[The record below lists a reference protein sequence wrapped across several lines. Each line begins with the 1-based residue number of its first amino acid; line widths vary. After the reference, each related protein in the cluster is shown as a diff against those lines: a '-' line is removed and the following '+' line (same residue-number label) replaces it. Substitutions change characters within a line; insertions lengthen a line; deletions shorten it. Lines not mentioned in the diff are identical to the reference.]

1 MIHSFLFLF
10 NEKESDVTLG
20 KKIIPIELVD
30 DFQEAGLG
38 ESTKRNERL
47 IKRPSIKEEIKND
60 SKLMTTV
67 EKYSTISSVDFIKQN
82 EISSIPLEKVLLD
95 SLKIIDRSLLNDK
108 NKIDLKLAL
117 EISIQSIQSEFGKF
131 SNLFSTIITVS
142 PLLGLLGTVLGLIN
156 SFSFIKLGE
165 SGVNAQEV
173 TGGISEALIS
183 TATGLIIAIITLI
196 FSNYFN
202 SLWRKQNSILNQYCG
217 RFEMLYRTNKL

>member
-1 MIHSFLFLF
+1 MFDLFKSGGIVMWPLLLISITSLACIF
-10 NEKESDVTLG
+10 ERIAYWKDV
-20 KKIIPIELVD
+20 I
-30 DFQEAGLG
+30 
-38 ESTKRNERL
+38 R
-47 IKRPSIKEEIKND
+47 KND
-60 SKLMTTV
+60 SKLMITV
-67 EKYSTISSVDFIKQN
+67 EKYSTISSVDFTKQN

-108 NKIDLKLAL
+108 NNIDLKLAL

>member
-1 MIHSFLFLF
+1 MFDLFKSGGIVMWPLLLISITSLACIF
-10 NEKESDVTLG
+10 ERIAYWKDV
-20 KKIIPIELVD
+20 
-30 DFQEAGLG
+30 
-38 ESTKRNERL
+38 
-47 IKRPSIKEEIKND
+47 IKKND
-60 SKLMTTV
+60 SKLMIIV
-67 EKYSTISSVDFIKQN
+67 EKYSTISSVDFTKQN

-95 SLKIIDRSLLNDK
+95 SLKIIDRSLLTDK
-108 NKIDLKLAL
+108 NSIDLKLAL

-196 FSNYFN
+196 FANYFN

>member
-1 MIHSFLFLF
+1 MWPLLLISITSLACIF
-10 NEKESDVTLG
+10 
-20 KKIIPIELVD
+20 
-30 DFQEAGLG
+30 
-38 ESTKRNERL
+38 ERIAYWKAV
-47 IKRPSIKEEIKND
+47 IKKND
-60 SKLMTTV
+60 SKLMITV
-67 EKYSTISSVDFIKQN
+67 EKYSTISSVDITEQN

-95 SLKIIDRSLLNDK
+95 SLKIIDRSLLTDK
-108 NKIDLKLAL
+108 NSIDLKLAL

>member
-1 MIHSFLFLF
+1 MFDLFKSGGIVMWPLLLISITSLACIF
-10 NEKESDVTLG
+10 ERIAYWKDV
-20 KKIIPIELVD
+20 I
-30 DFQEAGLG
+30 
-38 ESTKRNERL
+38 R
-47 IKRPSIKEEIKND
+47 KND
-60 SKLMTTV
+60 SKLMITV

-82 EISSIPLEKVLLD
+82 EISYIPLEKVLLD
-95 SLKIIDRSLLNDK
+95 SLKIIDRSLITDK
-108 NKIDLKLAL
+108 NSIDLKLAL
-117 EISIQSIQSEFGKF
+117 EISIQSIQPEFGKF

>member
-1 MIHSFLFLF
+1 MFDLFKSGGIVMWPLLLISITSLACIF
-10 NEKESDVTLG
+10 ERIAYWKDV
-20 KKIIPIELVD
+20 
-30 DFQEAGLG
+30 
-38 ESTKRNERL
+38 
-47 IKRPSIKEEIKND
+47 IKKND
-60 SKLMTTV
+60 SKLMITV

-117 EISIQSIQSEFGKF
+117 EISIQSIQSDFGKF

-183 TATGLIIAIITLI
+183 TATGLIIAVITLI

-202 SLWRKQNSILNQYCG
+202 SLWSKQNSILNQYCG

>member
-1 MIHSFLFLF
+1 MWPLLLISITSLACIF
-10 NEKESDVTLG
+10 ERIAYWKDV
-20 KKIIPIELVD
+20 
-30 DFQEAGLG
+30 
-38 ESTKRNERL
+38 
-47 IKRPSIKEEIKND
+47 IKKND
-60 SKLMTTV
+60 SKLMITV
-67 EKYSTISSVDFIKQN
+67 EKYSTIPSVDFIKQN

>member
-1 MIHSFLFLF
+1 MWPLLLISITSLACIF
-10 NEKESDVTLG
+10 ERIAYWKDV
-20 KKIIPIELVD
+20 
-30 DFQEAGLG
+30 
-38 ESTKRNERL
+38 
-47 IKRPSIKEEIKND
+47 IKKND
-60 SKLMTTV
+60 SKLMITV

-95 SLKIIDRSLLNDK
+95 SLKIIDRSLLTDK
-108 NKIDLKLAL
+108 NSIDLKLAL

>member
-1 MIHSFLFLF
+1 MFDLFKSGGIVMWPLLLISITSLACIF
-10 NEKESDVTLG
+10 ERIAYWKDV
-20 KKIIPIELVD
+20 
-30 DFQEAGLG
+30 
-38 ESTKRNERL
+38 
-47 IKRPSIKEEIKND
+47 IKKND
-60 SKLMTTV
+60 SKLMITV
-67 EKYSTISSVDFIKQN
+67 EKYSTISSVDFIKKN

-108 NKIDLKLAL
+108 NTIDLKLAL

-165 SGVNAQEV
+165 TGVNAQEV

>member
-1 MIHSFLFLF
+1 MWPLLLISITSLACIF
-10 NEKESDVTLG
+10 ERIAYWKDV
-20 KKIIPIELVD
+20 
-30 DFQEAGLG
+30 
-38 ESTKRNERL
+38 
-47 IKRPSIKEEIKND
+47 IKKND
-60 SKLMTTV
+60 SKLMITV
-67 EKYSTISSVDFIKQN
+67 EKYSTISSVDFIKQTD
-82 EISSIPLEKVLLD
+82 ISSIPLEKVLLD
-95 SLKIIDRSLLNDK
+95 SLKIIDRSLLTDK
-108 NKIDLKLAL
+108 NSIDLKLAL

-165 SGVNAQEV
+165 SAVNAQEV

-217 RFEMLYRTNKL
+217 RFEMLYRTNNL

>member
-1 MIHSFLFLF
+1 MWPLLLISITSLACIF
-10 NEKESDVTLG
+10 ERIAYWKDV
-20 KKIIPIELVD
+20 
-30 DFQEAGLG
+30 
-38 ESTKRNERL
+38 
-47 IKRPSIKEEIKND
+47 IKKND
-60 SKLMTTV
+60 SKLMITV
-67 EKYSTISSVDFIKQN
+67 EKYSTISSVDLKKQN
-82 EISSIPLEKVLLD
+82 EICSIPLEKVLLD
-95 SLKIIDRSLLNDK
+95 SLKIIDRSLLTDK
-108 NKIDLKLAL
+108 NSIDLKLAL

>member
-1 MIHSFLFLF
+1 MFDLFKSGGIIMWPLLLISITSLACIF
-10 NEKESDVTLG
+10 ERIAYWKDV
-20 KKIIPIELVD
+20 
-30 DFQEAGLG
+30 
-38 ESTKRNERL
+38 
-47 IKRPSIKEEIKND
+47 IKKND
-60 SKLMTTV
+60 SKLMITV
-67 EKYSTISSVDFIKQN
+67 EKYSTISSVDFTKQN

-95 SLKIIDRSLLNDK
+95 SLKIIDRSLLTDN
-108 NKIDLKLAL
+108 NSIDLKLAL

>member
-1 MIHSFLFLF
+1 MWPLLLISITSLACIF
-10 NEKESDVTLG
+10 ERIAYWKDV
-20 KKIIPIELVD
+20 
-30 DFQEAGLG
+30 
-38 ESTKRNERL
+38 
-47 IKRPSIKEEIKND
+47 IKKND
-60 SKLMTTV
+60 SKLMITV
-67 EKYSTISSVDFIKQN
+67 EKYSTISSVDFTKQN

-108 NKIDLKLAL
+108 NPIDLKLAL

>member
-1 MIHSFLFLF
+1 MFDLFKSGGIVMWPLLLISITSLACIF
-10 NEKESDVTLG
+10 ERIAYWKDV
-20 KKIIPIELVD
+20 
-30 DFQEAGLG
+30 
-38 ESTKRNERL
+38 
-47 IKRPSIKEEIKND
+47 IKKND
-60 SKLMTTV
+60 SKLMITV
-67 EKYSTISSVDFIKQN
+67 EKYSTISSVDFKKNN

-95 SLKIIDRSLLNDK
+95 SLKIIDRSLLTDK
-108 NKIDLKLAL
+108 NSIDLKLAL

>member
-1 MIHSFLFLF
+1 MFDLFKSGGIIMWPLLLISITSLACIFERIVYWKDVIKKNESELMI
-10 NEKESDVTLG
+10 
-20 KKIIPIELVD
+20 
-30 DFQEAGLG
+30 
-38 ESTKRNERL
+38 
-47 IKRPSIKEEIKND
+47 
-60 SKLMTTV
+60 TV

-108 NKIDLKLAL
+108 NNIDLKLAL

-131 SNLFSTIITVS
+131 SNLFSTIITIS

-183 TATGLIIAIITLI
+183 TASGLIIAIITLI

>member
-1 MIHSFLFLF
+1 MWPLLLISITSLACIF
-10 NEKESDVTLG
+10 ERIAYWKDV
-20 KKIIPIELVD
+20 
-30 DFQEAGLG
+30 
-38 ESTKRNERL
+38 
-47 IKRPSIKEEIKND
+47 IKKND
-60 SKLMTTV
+60 SKLMITV
-67 EKYSTISSVDFIKQN
+67 EKYSTISSVDFTKQN

-95 SLKIIDRSLLNDK
+95 SLKIIDRSLLNEK

-117 EISIQSIQSEFGKF
+117 EISIQSIQSDFGKF

-165 SGVNAQEV
+165 SGVNADEV

>member
-1 MIHSFLFLF
+1 MFDLFKSGGIVMWPLLLISITSLACIF
-10 NEKESDVTLG
+10 ERIAYWKDV
-20 KKIIPIELVD
+20 
-30 DFQEAGLG
+30 
-38 ESTKRNERL
+38 
-47 IKRPSIKEEIKND
+47 IKKND
-60 SKLMTTV
+60 SKLMITV
-67 EKYSTISSVDFIKQN
+67 EKYSTISSVDFTKQN

-95 SLKIIDRSLLNDK
+95 SLKIIDRSLLTDK
-108 NKIDLKLAL
+108 NSIDLKLAL
-117 EISIQSIQSEFGKF
+117 EISIQSIQSEFGRF

>member
-1 MIHSFLFLF
+1 MYTLKVYKLINMFFLFKTGGFVMWPLLICSLLSLYCAVERIIFWRNIRWHNNNTKENIIKHYLNSPSSFSDLLSNDEEYPLF
-10 NEKESDVTLG
+10 SILLKALKFDKSSDENFHFALSSALQSE
-20 KKIIPIELVD
+20 IP
-30 DFQEAGLG
+30 
-38 ESTKRNERL
+38 
-47 IKRPSIKEEIKND
+47 
-60 SKLMTTV
+60 
-67 EKYSTISSVDFIKQN
+67 
-82 EISSIPLEKVLLD
+82 
-95 SLKIIDRSLLNDK
+95 SLKRHTNI
-108 NKIDLKLAL
+108 
-117 EISIQSIQSEFGKF
+117 
-131 SNLFSTIITVS
+131 FSTVITIS

-217 RFEMLYRTNKL
+217 RFEMLYRRNKLL

>member
-1 MIHSFLFLF
+1 MFDLFKSGGIVMWPLLLISITSLACIF
-10 NEKESDVTLG
+10 ERIAYWKDV
-20 KKIIPIELVD
+20 I
-30 DFQEAGLG
+30 
-38 ESTKRNERL
+38 R
-47 IKRPSIKEEIKND
+47 KND
-60 SKLMTTV
+60 SKLLITV
-67 EKYSTISSVDFIKQN
+67 EKYSIISSVDFTKKR

-95 SLKIIDRSLLNDK
+95 SLKIIDRSLLTDK
-108 NKIDLKLAL
+108 NPIDLKLAL

>member
-1 MIHSFLFLF
+1 MWPLLLISITSLACIF
-10 NEKESDVTLG
+10 ERIAYWKDV
-20 KKIIPIELVD
+20 
-30 DFQEAGLG
+30 
-38 ESTKRNERL
+38 
-47 IKRPSIKEEIKND
+47 IKKND
-60 SKLMTTV
+60 SKLMITV
-67 EKYSTISSVDFIKQN
+67 EKYSTISSVDITKQN

-95 SLKIIDRSLLNDK
+95 SLKIIDRSLLTDK
-108 NKIDLKLAL
+108 NSIDLKLAL

>member
-1 MIHSFLFLF
+1 MFDLFKSGGIVMWPLLLISITSLACIF
-10 NEKESDVTLG
+10 ERIAYWKDV
-20 KKIIPIELVD
+20 I
-30 DFQEAGLG
+30 
-38 ESTKRNERL
+38 R
-47 IKRPSIKEEIKND
+47 KND
-60 SKLMTTV
+60 SKLMITV
-67 EKYSTISSVDFIKQN
+67 EKYSTISSVDFTKQN

-95 SLKIIDRSLLNDK
+95 SLKIIDRSLLTDK
-108 NKIDLKLAL
+108 NSIDLKLAF

>member
-1 MIHSFLFLF
+1 MFDLFKSGGIVMWPLLLISITSLACIF
-10 NEKESDVTLG
+10 ERIAYWKDV
-20 KKIIPIELVD
+20 
-30 DFQEAGLG
+30 
-38 ESTKRNERL
+38 
-47 IKRPSIKEEIKND
+47 IKKND
-60 SKLMTTV
+60 SKLMITV
-67 EKYSTISSVDFIKQN
+67 EKYSTISSLDFTKQN

-95 SLKIIDRSLLNDK
+95 SLKIIDRSLLTDK
-108 NKIDLKLAL
+108 NSIDLKLAL
-117 EISIQSIQSEFGKF
+117 EISIQSIQSEFGRF

>member
-1 MIHSFLFLF
+1 MFDLFKSGGIVMWPLLLISITSLACIF
-10 NEKESDVTLG
+10 ERIVYWKDV
-20 KKIIPIELVD
+20 
-30 DFQEAGLG
+30 
-38 ESTKRNERL
+38 
-47 IKRPSIKEEIKND
+47 IKKND
-60 SKLMTTV
+60 SELMITV
-67 EKYSTISSVDFIKQN
+67 EKYSTISSVDFTKQN

-95 SLKIIDRSLLNDK
+95 SLKIIDRSLLTDK
-108 NKIDLKLAL
+108 NSIDLKLAL